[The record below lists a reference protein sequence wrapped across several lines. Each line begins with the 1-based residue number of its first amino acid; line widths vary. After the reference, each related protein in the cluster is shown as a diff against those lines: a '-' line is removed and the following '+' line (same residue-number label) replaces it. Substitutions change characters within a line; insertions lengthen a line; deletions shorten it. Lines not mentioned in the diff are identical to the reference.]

1 MRASHLTCQYESD
14 GSLLNVIRTKRALP
28 ILSRELVTR
37 TTCEQGANPRGRDA
51 SPRGRD
57 CRGARLPRA
66 RGRYRKIRAS
76 LAPMTSQVAL
86 RTARLIRARR
96 STILLYHGVGPT
108 NTRIDPGF
116 LRVRPE
122 AFREQLGLLL
132 ESGFETVTV
141 DELVRRS
148 GGRKPPPGLVALSF
162 DDGMDDNHSVVLPLL
177 REHGVR
183 ATVFVTTGLIGK
195 PNPWMAPESGARMMT
210 VEELRDLAAAG
221 FEIGAHTVSHPD
233 LSRLG
238 FDECLR
244 EMRESRDEL
253 ERTLGVEVR
262 TFAYPSCHYGP
273 AAVEAARAAGF
284 TAAVTCQGLGS
295 WKRYEVRR
303 SLMSGKDGTAS
314 FLAKLTG
321 FYEPLSTSPPG
332 RLARATTRKARTM
345 KRARAERRELRG
357 DIN

>member
-1 MRASHLTCQYESD
+1 
-14 GSLLNVIRTKRALP
+14 
-28 ILSRELVTR
+28 
-37 TTCEQGANPRGRDA
+37 
-51 SPRGRD
+51 
-57 CRGARLPRA
+57 
-66 RGRYRKIRAS
+66 
-76 LAPMTSQVAL
+76 MTSQLAL
-86 RTARLIRARR
+86 RTARLIRACR

-108 NTRIDPGF
+108 STRIDPGF

-132 ESGFETVTV
+132 QAGFETVTV
-141 DELVRRS
+141 AEFARRS

-162 DDGMDDNHSVVLPLL
+162 DDGMDDNHSVLLPLL
-177 REHGVR
+177 RDHGVR
-183 ATVFVTTGLIGK
+183 ATVYVTTGLIGK
-195 PNPWMAPESGARMMT
+195 PNPWMTPESGARMMT
-210 VEELRDLAAAG
+210 VEELRELAAAG

-244 EMRESRDEL
+244 EMRESRDDL

-284 TAAVTCQGLGS
+284 TAAVTCHGLGS
-295 WKRYEVRR
+295 WKRYELRR

-321 FYEPLSTSPPG
+321 LYEPLWASPPG
-332 RLARATTRKARTM
+332 GLARATTRKARTM
-345 KRARAERRELRG
+345 KRERAESRELRR
-357 DIN
+357 DPE